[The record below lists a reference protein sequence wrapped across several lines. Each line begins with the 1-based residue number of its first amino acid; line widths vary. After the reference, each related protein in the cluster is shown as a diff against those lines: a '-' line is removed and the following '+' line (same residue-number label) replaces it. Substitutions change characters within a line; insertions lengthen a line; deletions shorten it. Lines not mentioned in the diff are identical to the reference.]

1 MKTYYIKPS
10 ISAPEKEDHI
20 FTAKNGQGYYA
31 NNELHLQDELHHYV
45 YSFTGEIVGW
55 YMHNPITDKSYY
67 LGVGACPTLMLDEC
81 DVKDKSYWDNITY
94 EPEANDV
101 PVED

>member
-1 MKTYYIKPS
+1 MKTYYLKPV
-10 ISAPEKEDHI
+10 ISAPEEKQVYE
-20 FTAKNGQGYYA
+20 ANNGQGYYE
-31 NNELHLQDELHHYV
+31 NNELHLIDELHHYF
-45 YSFTGEIVGW
+45 YLFSGENIGW
-55 YMHNPITDKSYY
+55 YMRNQVTNKDYY
-67 LGVGACPTLMLDEC
+67 LGIGACPTLMLDEC